1 MTLYI
6 FETIMRNNLRKD
18 GVDKME
24 EQRCNMAASAS
35 EDCRCDNL
43 LGSITGRTEDPRY
56 KSLHRRVELEIEDYR
71 CNRVA
76 MEMEDPRCKGISST
90 W

>member
-1 MTLYI
+1 
-6 FETIMRNNLRKD
+6 
-18 GVDKME
+18 ME

-43 LGSITGRTEDPRY
+43 LGSAMGKTEDPRY
-56 KSLHRRVELEIEDYR
+56 KGLHDPVDLEMEDHR

-76 MEMEDPRCKGISST
+76 MEMEDPRCRGILSI